1 MSNRGWGTTKSRH
14 SPDKLGGV
22 GKDVS
27 KGCTEDDR
35 VLPFAVLDDVIRKV
49 EEVQAVIV
57 VGWWGVGGDNRTSQR
72 VTQLPVIQAIYN
84 SLISQLN
91 PS

>member
-1 MSNRGWGTTKSRH
+1 MSNRGATKSRH

-22 GKDVS
+22 GKDFS
-27 KGCTEDDR
+27 EGCTEDDR

-57 VGWWGVGGDNRTSQR
+57 VGWWGGGQQDKS
-72 VTQLPVIQAIYN
+72 A
-84 SLISQLN
+84 SD
-91 PS
+91 

>member
-1 MSNRGWGTTKSRH
+1 MPNRGGATKSRR

-27 KGCTEDDR
+27 EGCTEDDR

-49 EEVQAVIV
+49 EEVQAVTV
-57 VGWWGVGGDNRTSQR
+57 VGWWGGGGEDNRTSQR
-72 VTQLPVIQAIYN
+72 VTDQK
-84 SLISQLN
+84 
-91 PS
+91 